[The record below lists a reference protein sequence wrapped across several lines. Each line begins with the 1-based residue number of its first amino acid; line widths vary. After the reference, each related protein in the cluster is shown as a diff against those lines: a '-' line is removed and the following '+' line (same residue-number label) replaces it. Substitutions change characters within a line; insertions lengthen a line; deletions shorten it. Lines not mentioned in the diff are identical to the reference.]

1 MTASRSSSRLPSS
14 LPGWPVALLGLL
26 PLAWPF
32 LGTTLDFQIDPARAW
47 VHHTGNTA
55 TWLLV
60 ATLCMT
66 PLQRQTG
73 WAGWIR
79 WRRVLGLLTFAYVT
93 LHLLAFT
100 GLWQEFDVARIVKET
115 GKRPY
120 LWVGLS
126 AWSLLLALALTSTRA
141 AQRRLGRRWKTLH
154 QMIYVITLLAIWHQA
169 WAHKVGLMGVWPAA
183 ASLAVLLFLRLKWRF
198 SRKKAA
204 VGR

>member
-1 MTASRSSSRLPSS
+1 MPAT
-14 LPGWPVALLGLL
+14 LPGWPIVLLGLL

-32 LGTTLDFQIDPARAW
+32 FGGSLDYQIDPARAW
-47 VHHTGNTA
+47 VHHTGKTA
-55 TWLLV
+55 TWLLA

-66 PLQRQTG
+66 PLQRWTG

-79 WRRVLGLLTFAYVT
+79 WRRVLGLLVFTYVT
-93 LHLLAFT
+93 LHLLAFV
-100 GLWQEFDVARIVKET
+100 GLWQGFDPARILTET

-126 AWSLLLALALTSTRA
+126 AWLLLLPLALTSTKS

-154 QMIYVITLLAIWHQA
+154 QAVYVITLLAIWHQA
-169 WAHKVGLMGVWPAA
+169 WGHKVGLLGVWPAA
-183 ASLAVLLFLRLKWRF
+183 SALSILLLWRVWQRVL
-198 SRKKAA
+198 RKKAA